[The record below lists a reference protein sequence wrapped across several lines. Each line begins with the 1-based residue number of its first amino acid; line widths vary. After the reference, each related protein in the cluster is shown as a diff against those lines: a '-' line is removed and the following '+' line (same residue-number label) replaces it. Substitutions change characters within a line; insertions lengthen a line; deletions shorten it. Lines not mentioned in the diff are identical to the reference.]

1 MITTRIFCR
10 VKQKL
15 SQRTEGIVK
24 SKSIYDEGYYPSN
37 ISQARTRSTK
47 LQTNGTTA
55 WKTTKDVIWEMVAAD
70 NLS

>member
-24 SKSIYDEGYYPSN
+24 SKSIYDEGYYPSRQN
-37 ISQARTRSTK
+37 KIRCLTQQAK
-47 LQTNGTTA
+47 
-55 WKTTKDVIWEMVAAD
+55 
-70 NLS
+70 